1 MAVSTMNSEPTV
13 SKSAVPAWKWSVV
26 ILMLFATVINYL
38 DRQAIINLG
47 SFIKHD
53 FNLDREGYGRL
64 EAWFGY
70 PYAVFLIVAGIL
82 ADRLSLRWLYAV
94 ALLVW
99 SVAGLTTGF
108 VTVLI
113 QLQLCRAVLGAG
125 EAFNWPVAVG
135 TVRRI
140 IPRESQA
147 FANGVFNSGM
157 TIGAVVTPILVLVM
171 VGEHGEGWRS
181 VFRFVGL
188 AGSIW
193 VVFWLWSTRG
203 ERAEEMTPER
213 RKSAVPFIE
222 VFKLRTFWI
231 TMVVGIAVNMTWHLY
246 RVWLPRVFV
255 EDLKFSDTQLQYLNM
270 AYFLTADLGS
280 IAFGYLAKKLV
291 TAERA
296 VERVRKIVVLL
307 AAVLCLVATPI
318 LFNPGRW
325 VMVPLYCL
333 VGAGTMGVFAMFYS
347 FVQDIIPEHTSKCLG
362 LIGSTVWFMTSFLHP
377 LIGRF
382 ADHQDTPIGK
392 LTPALFIVGFL
403 PLIAAIVAQA
413 WPQKQEVPST

>member
-1 MAVSTMNSEPTV
+1 
-13 SKSAVPAWKWSVV
+13 
-26 ILMLFATVINYL
+26 
-38 DRQAIINLG
+38 
-47 SFIKHD
+47 
-53 FNLDREGYGRL
+53 
-64 EAWFGY
+64 
-70 PYAVFLIVAGIL
+70 
-82 ADRLSLRWLYAV
+82 
-94 ALLVW
+94 
-99 SVAGLTTGF
+99 
-108 VTVLI
+108 
-113 QLQLCRAVLGAG
+113 
-125 EAFNWPVAVG
+125 
-135 TVRRI
+135 
-140 IPRESQA
+140 
-147 FANGVFNSGM
+147 
-157 TIGAVVTPILVLVM
+157 
-171 VGEHGEGWRS
+171 
-181 VFRFVGL
+181 
-188 AGSIW
+188 
-193 VVFWLWSTRG
+193 
-203 ERAEEMTPER
+203 
-213 RKSAVPFIE
+213 
-222 VFKLRTFWI
+222 
-231 TMVVGIAVNMTWHLY
+231 MVVGIAVNMTWHLY

-291 TAERA
+291 TADRP

-318 LFNPGRW
+318 LFMPGRW

-377 LIGRF
+377 HIGHF